1 MTSTASQVHP
11 CQVKSSLTVTMEDE
25 IGELRR
31 LIVSKLEELIL
42 SLTLQAR
49 RKWGGAGSPPS
60 NLLKFVDFVSEKGS
74 ESQDCRNEDLNSH
87 IFEEGTRIYQTCN
100 IF

>member
-1 MTSTASQVHP
+1 
-11 CQVKSSLTVTMEDE
+11 MEDE

-49 RKWGGAGSPPS
+49 RKRGRGAGSPPN
-60 NLLKFVDFVSEKGS
+60 NLLKFVDFVSEKGC
-74 ESQDCRNEDLNSH
+74 ESQGCRNEDLNSY
-87 IFEEGTRIYQTCN
+87 IFEEGTRIYPKCN